1 MSEKNVCSS
10 GWHGD
15 HGTTITLKNENSN
28 SVTVSPDATC
38 SWPFSSP
45 SSSFTVPA
53 KVGST
58 PGTYQATLVNTPGS
72 YCYDTSGCPSLKAD
86 TNPKTVIID

>member
-10 GWHGD
+10 GWHGA
-15 HGTTITLKNENSN
+15 HGATITLKNESSSAVEVCSN
-28 SVTVSPDATC
+28 ATC
-38 SWPFSSP
+38 AWPFSSP
-45 SSSFTVPA
+45 SSPFTVPA

-58 PGTYQATLVNTPGS
+58 PGTYTVTLNNAPGN
-72 YCYDTSGCPSLKAD
+72 YCYDTTGCPSLAAD